1 MIRINKEEKQ
11 KGISMGLFQRYKRS
25 VALKV
30 LIPQVIII
38 ILSLII
44 VILVAAFGI
53 GGLKQQTI
61 DTEIA
66 LIQDRMETFIDMRKA
81 VLLVGAAGL
90 SKDSKIT
97 EALAENHIEALQNLL
112 DTAKRDIF
120 NQVIR
125 VSNKEVEATKVS
137 FQVISSDGKILAS
150 TSTPGSDNLTSQTV
164 GEDISSFWAFKKM
177 SANSGFM
184 STIDYDSQGIVLK
197 ALAPIVYDGKMIGV
211 LQLVEDIE
219 DAISNYVTSNKF
231 IYLLNLAPEY
241 NEYAK
246 NVKSELYYND
256 GLVINYDK
264 INAELLEVVK
274 AAGLNKDVDSLL
286 AAEHF
291 FMPVNLNTS
300 PSTSTDAVI
309 DNGTYVGTL
318 YLATR
323 DENIFAIVD
332 NASKVAMDL
341 LILFI
346 FAFVLST
353 ILIMILFTIN
363 VIRPVKKLAVALR
376 DLSEGDGNLKIRL
389 NFKSTDEFGRA
400 AGYVDKFIE
409 KIQKTIVVAVDA
421 STETSSASE
430 ELSSTSYE
438 LSSTIAEQMQLVSDT
453 EELIGDVGR
462 NLDIT
467 EERAISTTEDLEKT
481 RQIFDHFVA
490 SLSTLVQNVN
500 EENEQQKIVS
510 DKMNEVKDSVKEIT
524 AVLTIISEIADQ
536 TNLLA
541 LNASI
546 EAARA
551 GEHGKGFAVVA
562 DEVRKLAERT
572 QDSLDNINRMAKM
585 IIQSVDETYQLVE
598 KSSVGIKDVADNAG
612 QLIQEGNE
620 TVEHLTNSTKVSSDV
635 VKKTSY
641 IAVKVKELIDG
652 ANKLVDLS
660 TNNKVAGENVSQV
673 SEHLAF
679 KASELNRVL
688 GKFQV

>member
-1 MIRINKEEKQ
+1 MNKEEKQ

-620 TVEHLTNSTKVSSDV
+620 TVERLTNSTEVSSDV

-679 KASELNRVL
+679 KASELNKVL

>member
-1 MIRINKEEKQ
+1 
-11 KGISMGLFQRYKRS
+11 MGLFQRYKRS

-30 LIPQVIII
+30 LIPQVLII

-44 VILVAAFGI
+44 VILVAVSGI

-61 DTEIA
+61 DTEVA
-66 LIQDRMETFIDMRKA
+66 LIQDRMKTFIDMRKA

-97 EALAENHIEALQNLL
+97 EALAENDVEALQNLL
-112 DTAKRDIF
+112 DTAKSDIF

-125 VSNKEVEATKVS
+125 VSNKEAEATKVS

-150 TSTPGSDNLTSQTV
+150 TSTPGSDNLTSQKV

-197 ALAPIVYDGKMIGV
+197 ALAPVVYDGKMIGV

-256 GLVINYDK
+256 GLVINYDE

-318 YLATR
+318 YLATP

-363 VIRPVKKLAVALR
+363 VIRPVKNLAVALR

-598 KSSVGIKDVADNAG
+598 KSSVGIKEVADNAG

-620 TVEHLTNSTKVSSDV
+620 TVERLTNSTEVSSDV

-679 KASELNRVL
+679 KASELNKVL